1 MKDIGQIAT
10 SHATYT
16 AKRGQTV
23 REVVK
28 YMSKAHVGAMPIID
42 RGRLAGIFT
51 ERDLMTRVVSAGRD
65 PDRTKIDEVMTTDI
79 VIANASETYEES
91 LRTMKRVGCRHLPV
105 VKNGRLVGMVS
116 LRDLLQVDLEEKE
129 ETVRLMTSYVYY
141 LPPGG
146 GNA

>member
-1 MKDIGQIAT
+1 MKEIGQLAT

-28 YMSKAHVGAMPIID
+28 YMSKAGVGAMPIID

-51 ERDLMTRVVSAGRD
+51 ERDLMT
-65 PDRTKIDEVMTTDI
+65 KIDEVMTTDI
-79 VIANASETYEES
+79 VIADAGETYEAS
-91 LRTMKRVGCRHLPV
+91 LRTMRRVGCRHLPV
-105 VKNGRLVGMVS
+105 VKEGRLVGMVS
-116 LRDLLQVDLEEKE
+116 LRDLLQLDLEEKE

-141 LPPGG
+141 LPPGT